1 MVSVVGPVVSVV
13 WTGAPNKSAIIKTLN
28 SLKNW
33 MLHYKCL
40 IKKKK
45 RIFLLKKIYTFCW
58 LFIVY
63 VIQVSVKIDWN
74 IFKGLDHEHIF
85 T

>member
-40 IKKKK
+40 KKKE
-45 RIFLLKKIYTFCW
+45 RIFLLNFFYTFCW

-63 VIQVSVKIDWN
+63 VIQVSVKIDWK
-74 IFKGLDHEHIF
+74 IFKG
-85 T
+85 